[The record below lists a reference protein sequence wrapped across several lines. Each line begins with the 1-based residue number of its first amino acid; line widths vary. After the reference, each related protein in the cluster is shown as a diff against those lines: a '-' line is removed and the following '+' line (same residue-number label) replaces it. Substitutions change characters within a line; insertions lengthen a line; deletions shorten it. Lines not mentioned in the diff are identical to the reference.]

1 MHSFEEKNNINS
13 EKKKKIIMNKSKR
26 KNRDCKV
33 RDKVTVS
40 LREIINKK
48 KRYKIRCKTEKQKSI
63 KFVFFVL
70 SL

>member
-48 KRYKIRCKTEKQKSI
+48 NGTKYGAKRRNKK
-63 KFVFFVL
+63 V
-70 SL
+70 